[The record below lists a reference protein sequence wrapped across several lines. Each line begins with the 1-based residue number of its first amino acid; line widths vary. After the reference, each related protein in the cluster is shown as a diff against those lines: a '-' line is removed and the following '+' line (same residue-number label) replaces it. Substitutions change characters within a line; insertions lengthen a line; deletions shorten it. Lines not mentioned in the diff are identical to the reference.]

1 MNKSKRVLT
10 ALALVGTAFAATAS
24 TATSAQAVAGI
35 GEGPGG
41 LLAAPG
47 FLLADLAGANSVMPV
62 GQGDLAAM
70 AEKAMKEKQ
79 AEQAAKEQGQA
90 H

>member
-10 ALALVGTAFAATAS
+10 ALALAGTAFAATAS
-24 TATSAQAVAGI
+24 SAGSAHAIAGV

-41 LLAAPG
+41 LLASPG
-47 FLLADLAGANSVMPV
+47 FLLADLTGATSVMPV

-70 AEKAMKEKQ
+70 ADKALKEKQ
-79 AEQAAKEQGQA
+79 AEQAAKQQG

>member
-10 ALALVGTAFAATAS
+10 ALALAGTAVAATVS
-24 TATSAQAVAGI
+24 SAGSAHAIAGI

-41 LLAAPG
+41 VLASPA
-47 FLLADLAGANSVMPV
+47 FLLADLTGATSAMPV
-62 GQGDLAAM
+62 GQGDLAAL

-79 AEQAAKEQGQA
+79 AEQAAQQQG

>member
-10 ALALVGTAFAATAS
+10 ALALAGTAFAATAT
-24 TATSAQAVAGI
+24 TATSAHAIAGI

-41 LLAAPG
+41 LLASPG

-70 AEKAMKEKQ
+70 ADKAIKEKQ
-79 AEQAAKEQGQA
+79 AEQAAQQQG

>member
-10 ALALVGTAFAATAS
+10 AIALAGTAFAATAS
-24 TATSAQAVAGI
+24 SAGSAHAVAGI

-47 FLLADLAGANSVMPV
+47 FLVMDLAGASSAMPV

-79 AEQAAKEQGQA
+79 EQQAAQQQA

>member
-10 ALALVGTAFAATAS
+10 ALALVGTAFAATAT
-24 TATSAQAVAGI
+24 TAGSAQAVAGI

-47 FLLADLAGANSVMPV
+47 FLLADLSGANAVMPV

-79 AEQAAKEQGQA
+79 AEREAKEQGQA

>member
-10 ALALVGTAFAATAS
+10 ALALAGTAFAATAS
-24 TATSAQAVAGI
+24 SAGSAHAVAGV

-47 FLLADLAGANSVMPV
+47 FLVMDLTGASAAMPV
-62 GQGDLAAM
+62 GQGDLAAL
-70 AEKAMKEKQ
+70 AEKALKEKQ
-79 AEQAAKEQGQA
+79 AEQAAQQQG